1 MIKSDKTAE
10 GVLKRWESLKSQR
23 LPYETQWNEIQL
35 LVRIHTK
42 SLYQSQEGNRR
53 FDGIYDGTAVEALEQ
68 LGSGCHS
75 YLTNPSERWF
85 GLEIEADYFANQD
98 PVALLWLETVADII
112 YDVYKNEETNF
123 NSALHEG
130 YLDLGAFGHCVIYQE
145 EDHKSCVRFSTY
157 PISDCWVAEGFRGKV
172 DTIIRKS
179 MMTGRNIIAEFEGDN
194 IPDVL
199 RKPENQDKEF
209 TVLHYVC
216 PRKDRNVTKFNAQNK
231 AFASFYVLAEE
242 KVTLSESGYDIF
254 PYHVPRWFKLSDEK
268 YGRSPAMKC
277 LPDIKMLNKMEYV
290 TLKAGTKAVDPA
302 LVVPDDGFMLPI
314 KTHPGAIIFK
324 EPNAGEIQT
333 LEHKGNLPWAED
345 KMAQKRAAIEK
356 AFHADWLR
364 MEKEN
369 QEMTAY
375 EVADRRDEKLRLLA
389 PMIGRLQGE
398 LLGPMLVRT
407 YNILSKRGKIP
418 PAPANLQDKKLK
430 LVYISPASKAQSG
443 SKAVGIGRLINDLAP
458 LAQLDPTV
466 MDALDL
472 DAVTQEL
479 ALARGTT
486 RRILRSPEA
495 LAQLRADRAKQ
506 QQVSQMAEMAEPAS
520 KAALNMAKAR
530 EAGGGIGV

>member
-1 MIKSDKTAE
+1 MTQSDKTAE
-10 GVLKRWESLKSQR
+10 MTLQRWDSLKSQR
-23 LPYETQWNEIQL
+23 MPYEQQWNDIQL
-35 LVRIHTK
+35 LVRIHAK
-42 SLYQSQEGNRR
+42 SLHQSQEGNQRMN
-53 FDGIYDGTAVEALEQ
+53 GIFDGTAVEALEQ
-68 LGSGCHS
+68 LASGCHS
-75 YLTNPSERWF
+75 YLTNPAERWF
-85 GLEIEADYFANQD
+85 GLEVEGDYNANND
-98 PVALLWLETVADII
+98 PTNLLWLEIVADII
-112 YDVYKNEETNF
+112 FDVYKNEGTNF

-145 EDHKSCVRFSTY
+145 EDSEACVRFQTY

-172 DTIIRKS
+172 DTIIRQSK
-179 MMTGRNIIAEFEGDN
+179 MTGRQLIQEFGDMV
-194 IPDVL
+194 PADV
-199 RKPENQDKEF
+199 RKQENQDKEM
-209 TVLHYVC
+209 TLLHYVC
-216 PRKDRNVTKFNAQNK
+216 PRADRDIRKFNNTNK
-231 AFASFYVLAEE
+231 KFASFYVIAEL
-242 KVTLSESGYDIF
+242 KVTITESGYDTF

-277 LPDIKMLNKMEYV
+277 LPDIKMLNRMEYV

-302 LVVPDDGFMLPI
+302 LVVPDDGFLLPI

-369 QEMTAY
+369 QEMTAF

-389 PMIGRLQGE
+389 PIIGRLQGE
-398 LLGPMLVRT
+398 LLGAMLERT
-407 YNILSKRGKIP
+407 YLILNRKGKIP
-418 PAPANLQDKKLK
+418 EAPAGLQGRKLK

-443 SKAVGIGRLINDLAP
+443 TKAVGIGRLMNDLAP

-466 MDALDL
+466 MDALDM
-472 DAVTQEL
+472 DVVVSEL

-486 RRILRSPEA
+486 RKILRSPEA
-495 LAQLRADRAKQ
+495 LAQLREGRAKQ
-506 QQVSQMAEMAEPAS
+506 QQMQQMVEAAEPVS
-520 KAALNMAKAR
+520 KATLNMAKAK
-530 EAGGGIGV
+530 EAGGGIGM